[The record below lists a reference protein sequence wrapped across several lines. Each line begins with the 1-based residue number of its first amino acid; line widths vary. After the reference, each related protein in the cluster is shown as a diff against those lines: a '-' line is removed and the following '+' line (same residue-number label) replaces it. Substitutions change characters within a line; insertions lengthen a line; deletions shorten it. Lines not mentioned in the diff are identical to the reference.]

1 MMGVF
6 DKVFGKKKDEARFGM
21 RSVTCAPRTMYAP
34 VKGRV
39 IPLSEVED
47 PAFAGGM
54 LGQGVGVEPEEDN
67 LYAPADGELTVVFPT
82 GHAVGMKTADGME
95 ILLHIGIDTVEA
107 NGEGFQ
113 ICKEQGET
121 VRAGER
127 LVIFD
132 RKKLRAAGYKMTVMA
147 LVTNAEELG
156 QMEVAASGAVEALEE
171 LYHF

>member
-6 DKVFGKKKDEARFGM
+6 DKVFGKKKEEARFGM

-95 ILLHIGIDTVEA
+95 ILLHIGIDTVNLQGKHFTTHVKDGDTVKAGQPLITFEL
-107 NGEGFQ
+107 
-113 ICKEQGET
+113 EQ
-121 VRAGER
+121 V
-127 LVIFD
+127 
-132 RKKLRAAGYKMTVMA
+132 KKAGYDTVIP
-147 LVTNAEELG
+147 LVFTDPDHQIDMDSLRMRYVKHG
-156 QMEVAASGAVEALEE
+156 DIV
-171 LYHF
+171 

>member
-6 DKVFGKKKDEARFGM
+6 DKVFGKKKEEARFGM

-95 ILLHIGIDTVEA
+95 ILLHR
-107 NGEGFQ
+107 NG
-113 ICKEQGET
+113 
-121 VRAGER
+121 AGHKRRGAGSDGGRSLGSGRGAGGAVSFLSGTGTGRRR
-127 LVIFD
+127 L
-132 RKKLRAAGYKMTVMA
+132 L
-147 LVTNAEELG
+147 
-156 QMEVAASGAVEALEE
+156 SGAV
-171 LYHF
+171 